1 MQQEPVRIW
10 IDVEDLFVYAR
21 TATRPSGIQRVVL
34 EICHALRNDAHIWPA
49 IRFVR
54 HTPTGTDFVPVAWAE
69 VEAISARLAGGAAA
83 QVTGQ
88 MVTAGTAQN
97 AEHVSRLRRMAQHIP
112 TSLRVPA
119 GQMVRSLLA
128 AGQAL
133 SALGQASGTFIKDVA
148 QAEWRNRQG
157 KGNSA
162 QENGAFTPRAGDVVL
177 TLGASWTHAAYGAL
191 LQRSKERYGVRAA
204 VLVHDLV
211 PLLWP
216 EWCRPGL
223 PSVFRRWYAAV
234 LPECDVIF
242 ANSEATRQDVLAY
255 AAQHAQTVRAPVITL
270 PMGSGFVTNTAR
282 PTAEEAR
289 LVAGLG
295 AYVLCVGT
303 LEARKNHAVLFRTWR
318 RLLQERPTE
327 EVPKLVLAGCQGWLV
342 DDLMQ
347 QIRNSAWLEGH
358 VVWVDAPSDAL
369 MAHLYQNCLFTVF
382 PSFYEGWGLPVTES
396 LAWGK
401 ACLISD
407 RSSLPEAGGGLAE
420 AFDPDNGTDLLA
432 RIRRWLD
439 DPQALAAQED
449 AIRAGFRPV
458 AWGNAVDVLKQ
469 ALLTE
474 KTPEKPETGL
484 QQSRH

>member
-34 EICHALRNDAHIWPA
+34 EICHALRNDAQIWPA

-54 HTPTGTDFVPVAWAE
+54 HTPTGTDFVPVAWE
-69 VEAISARLAGGAAA
+69 QVEALNAHLAGGAAA
-83 QVTGQ
+83 QQTGQ
-88 MVTAGTAQN
+88 VRTASAEPGGGQASRVRRLAQS
-97 AEHVSRLRRMAQHIP
+97 VP

-119 GQMVRSLLA
+119 GQVVRSLLA
-128 AGQAL
+128 AGL
-133 SALGQASGTFIKDVA
+133 SLGALGQASGAFVKDVA
-148 QAEWRNRQG
+148 QAEWRNRRR
-157 KGNSA
+157 
-162 QENGAFTPRAGDVVL
+162 GAGEEGAAFAPKPGDVVL
-177 TLGASWTHAAYGAL
+177 TLGASWTHATYSAL
-191 LQRSKERYGVRAA
+191 LHRTKQRYGVRAA
-204 VLVHDLV
+204 MLVHDLV

-223 PSVFRRWYAAV
+223 PAVFRRWYGAV

-255 AAQHAQTVRAPVITL
+255 AAQHRQTLSAPVVTL
-270 PMGSGFVTNTAR
+270 PMGSGFVADAAPR
-282 PTAEEAR
+282 AVEEAR
-289 LVAGLG
+289 LVSALG
-295 AYVLCVGT
+295 NYVLCVGT

-318 RLLQERPTE
+318 RLLQVRPAGA
-327 EVPKLVLAGCQGWLV
+327 VPKLVLAGCQGWLV

-347 QIRNSAWLEGH
+347 QIRNSAWLNGH
-358 VVWVDAPSDAL
+358 VVWIDAPSDTL

-396 LAWGK
+396 LACGK

-432 RIRRWLD
+432 RITCWLD
-439 DPQALAAQED
+439 DPLALKEQED
-449 AIRAGFRPV
+449 AIRASFRPV
-458 AWGNAVDVLKQ
+458 PWSKAVGVLKQ
-469 ALLTE
+469 ALLA
-474 KTPEKPETGL
+474 
-484 QQSRH
+484 